1 MKAYG
6 SLVNR
11 LSEDSQSATPVVGM
25 GATCMS
31 YSDRHAY
38 TIVRVEGKKLWATPD
53 IAVRTDSFGMS
64 DAQSYSY
71 TTDSTATECLFTLR
85 KDGRWH
91 EGRSLS
97 GRVLCI
103 GHRDQYHDYSF

>member
-1 MKAYG
+1 M
-6 SLVNR
+6 NR
-11 LSEDSQSATPVVGM
+11 IAEESKSATPVVGM

-38 TIVRVEGKKLWATPD
+38 TIVRVDGKKLWATPD
-53 IAVRTDSFGMS
+53 IATRTDSNGMS
-64 DAQSYSY
+64 DSQSYAY
-71 TTDSTATECLFTLR
+71 TTDQNATPELFTLR

-91 EGRSLS
+91 EGTKLS

-103 GHRDQYHDYSF
+103 GHRDHYYDFSF